1 MADSTTALDL
11 SRLPPP
17 MVVEQ
22 LSYEAIRA
30 AIVDQ
35 LVAELPAFD
44 ATVTS
49 DPAVKVLEVVAYR
62 EMLIRQQFNERA
74 RQVMLAYATGS
85 NLDQLG
91 ALLDVGRLA
100 GEADTAYRARIQLA
114 PEAFSVAGPASAYR
128 FYALSAA
135 PTIADA
141 SVAAPR
147 PDDIRAVVMGCLA
160 AQGAGADLVAAM
172 EAALD
177 AMVWPGT
184 VIISLLSSLG
194 DGSASAAE
202 IEAVEMAVA
211 ERGRAPADRLAQGR
225 LGQHRALRDR
235 HRPDHLHRPRRD
247 RGAGRRAA
255 GGRGLSRRGA
265 QAGPVDHPRR
275 AVRRGD
281 GQRGSQRGDQ
291 PAPGGC
297 ADHPP
302 AGGRMSGRGGAD
314 CRPCRL
320 IACSRP
326 MPPRSKPGWRGLA
339 SGCRRWNCRLP
350 TCGTR
355 RPARCPR
362 CWLAWTLSVDTWDTD
377 WTEERKRAIT
387 AGAIAAQRRKG
398 SVAVVREALRTI
410 DERLELVEA
419 DPAVSPCLYRAP
431 AGAGP

>member
-1 MADSTTALDL
+1 MVSSTSALDL
-11 SRLPPP
+11 SRLAPPE
-17 MVVEQ
+17 VVEQ
-22 LSYEAIRA
+22 LSYEEIRG

-44 ATVTS
+44 ATVAS

-62 EMLIRQQFNERA
+62 EMLVRQQFNERA

-91 ALLDVGRLA
+91 ALLDVGRL
-100 GEADTAYRARIQLA
+100 GEGDEAYRARIQLA

-128 FYALSAA
+128 FHALSAA

-211 ERGRAPADRLAQGR
+211 DNEDVRPLTDWPQVVSASIVPYEIDIDLTIYTGPDETVVLSAAQQAVEAYRAGARKLGRSITRAGLFGAAMVSGVHNAVINQPATDVPITRQQVGAC
-225 LGQHRALRDR
+225 LG
-235 HRPDHLHRPRRD
+235 
-247 RGAGRRAA
+247 
-255 GGRGLSRRGA
+255 
-265 QAGPVDHPRR
+265 V
-275 AVRRGD
+275 AVRI
-281 GQRGSQRGDQ
+281 
-291 PAPGGC
+291 
-297 ADHPP
+297 
-302 AGGRMSGRGGAD
+302 AGH
-314 CRPCRL
+314 
-320 IACSRP
+320 
-326 MPPRSKPGWRGLA
+326 
-339 SGCRRWNCRLP
+339 
-350 TCGTR
+350 
-355 RPARCPR
+355 
-362 CWLAWTLSVDTWDTD
+362 VD
-377 WTEERKRAIT
+377 
-387 AGAIAAQRRKG
+387 
-398 SVAVVREALRTI
+398 
-410 DERLELVEA
+410 
-419 DPAVSPCLYRAP
+419 
-431 AGAGP
+431 

>member
-1 MADSTTALDL
+1 MVSSTSALDL
-11 SRLPPP
+11 SQLAPPE
-17 MVVEQ
+17 VVEQ

-91 ALLDVGRLA
+91 ALLDVGRLE
-100 GEADTAYRARIQLA
+100 GEDDTAYRARIQLA

-160 AQGAGADLVAAM
+160 AQGAVADLVAAM

-211 ERGRAPADRLAQGR
+211 EDV
-225 LGQHRALRDR
+225 
-235 HRPDHLHRPRRD
+235 RPL
-247 RGAGRRAA
+247 
-255 GGRGLSRRGA
+255 
-265 QAGPVDHPRR
+265 
-275 AVRRGD
+275 
-281 GQRGSQRGDQ
+281 
-291 PAPGGC
+291 
-297 ADHPP
+297 
-302 AGGRMSGRGGAD
+302 
-314 CRPCRL
+314 
-320 IACSRP
+320 
-326 MPPRSKPGWRGLA
+326 
-339 SGCRRWNCRLP
+339 
-350 TCGTR
+350 
-355 RPARCPR
+355 
-362 CWLAWTLSVDTWDTD
+362 TD
-377 WTEERKRAIT
+377 WPKVVSASIVPYEIDIDLTIYTGPDETVVLAAVQQAVEAYRAGARKLGRAIT
-387 AGAIAAQRRKG
+387 RAGLFGAAMVSGVHNAVINQPPADVPITRQQAGACLG
-398 SVAVVREALRTI
+398 VAVRI
-410 DERLELVEA
+410 
-419 DPAVSPCLYRAP
+419 
-431 AGAGP
+431 AGHVD

>member
-100 GEADTAYRARIQLA
+100 GEADGLSRAHPAGARGVLGGRACQCLSVLCAFCRAHDCRCQRRRAPARRYPRGGHGVSGRARGRGRTGRGDGGRARCDGLA
-114 PEAFSVAGPASAYR
+114 
-128 FYALSAA
+128 
-135 PTIADA
+135 
-141 SVAAPR
+141 
-147 PDDIRAVVMGCLA
+147 
-160 AQGAGADLVAAM
+160 
-172 EAALD
+172 
-177 AMVWPGT
+177 GT

-211 ERGRAPADRLAQGR
+211 EDEDVRPLTDWPKVVSASIVPYEIDIDLTIYTGPDETVVLAAAQQAVEAYRAGARKLGRSITRAGLFGAAMVSGVHNAVINQPPADVPITRQQVAC
-225 LGQHRALRDR
+225 LG
-235 HRPDHLHRPRRD
+235 
-247 RGAGRRAA
+247 
-255 GGRGLSRRGA
+255 
-265 QAGPVDHPRR
+265 V
-275 AVRRGD
+275 AVRI
-281 GQRGSQRGDQ
+281 
-291 PAPGGC
+291 
-297 ADHPP
+297 
-302 AGGRMSGRGGAD
+302 AGH
-314 CRPCRL
+314 
-320 IACSRP
+320 
-326 MPPRSKPGWRGLA
+326 
-339 SGCRRWNCRLP
+339 
-350 TCGTR
+350 
-355 RPARCPR
+355 
-362 CWLAWTLSVDTWDTD
+362 VD
-377 WTEERKRAIT
+377 
-387 AGAIAAQRRKG
+387 
-398 SVAVVREALRTI
+398 
-410 DERLELVEA
+410 
-419 DPAVSPCLYRAP
+419 
-431 AGAGP
+431 

>member
-17 MVVEQ
+17 EVVEQ
-22 LSYEAIRA
+22 LSYEAIRG

-62 EMLIRQQFNERA
+62 EMLVRQQFNERA

-128 FYALSAA
+128 FHALSAA

-160 AQGAGADLVAAM
+160 AQGAGAELVAAM

-211 ERGRAPADRLAQGR
+211 DNEDVRPLTDWPRVVSASIVPYEIDIDLTIYTGPDETVVLSAAQQAVEAYRAGARKLGRSITRAGLFGAAMVSGVHNAVINQPPADVPITRQQVGAC
-225 LGQHRALRDR
+225 LG
-235 HRPDHLHRPRRD
+235 
-247 RGAGRRAA
+247 
-255 GGRGLSRRGA
+255 
-265 QAGPVDHPRR
+265 V
-275 AVRRGD
+275 AVRI
-281 GQRGSQRGDQ
+281 
-291 PAPGGC
+291 
-297 ADHPP
+297 
-302 AGGRMSGRGGAD
+302 AGH
-314 CRPCRL
+314 
-320 IACSRP
+320 
-326 MPPRSKPGWRGLA
+326 
-339 SGCRRWNCRLP
+339 
-350 TCGTR
+350 
-355 RPARCPR
+355 
-362 CWLAWTLSVDTWDTD
+362 VD
-377 WTEERKRAIT
+377 
-387 AGAIAAQRRKG
+387 
-398 SVAVVREALRTI
+398 
-410 DERLELVEA
+410 
-419 DPAVSPCLYRAP
+419 
-431 AGAGP
+431 